1 MKEKE
6 EKKPKKDKKAL
17 EMRSYEV
24 LIPLKNAHTH
34 TQFKCGTDP
43 KSLQGKEGEG
53 LRA

>member
-17 EMRSYEV
+17 EMRFYEV
-24 LIPLKNAHTH
+24 LIPLKKEKTQ
-34 TQFKCGTDP
+34 QFKCGTDP
-43 KSLQGKEGEG
+43 NSLQGKEGEG